1 MDADLTARDT
11 DDREDLQ
18 DPGATKR
25 MRGGGGDQGFNYLDQ
40 PYATNAIGSGPDVTA
55 PDTNKARKG
64 ISFESNARRMAD
76 RDDDRLQN
84 RR

>member
-1 MDADLTARDT
+1 MDADLKSRDN

-18 DPGATKR
+18 EPGATKR
-25 MRGGGGDQGFNYLDQ
+25 MIGGGGNQGFNALGL
-40 PYATNAIGSGPDVTA
+40 PYATNAIGSGPDVSA
-55 PDTNKARKG
+55 RDTNKARKG
-64 ISFESNARRMAD
+64 ISFESNSRREPD

>member
-1 MDADLTARDT
+1 MSDLDPRDAERD
-11 DDREDLQ
+11 DPLL

-25 MRGGGGDQGFNYLDQ
+25 LFGGGGNQGRNALGQ
-40 PYATNAIGSGPDVTA
+40 PYPTSAIGSGPDVTA

-64 ISFESNARRMAD
+64 ISFESNRRLEPD
-76 RDDDRLQN
+76 RKDDRLQE